1 MALKNDLSKKSAFI
15 TIVGRPNVGK
25 SSLMNAMVGQK
36 ISIVSRKP
44 QTTRTRIMGI
54 LTDND
59 TQLIFID
66 TPGIHASHSV
76 LDRHMAMQIN
86 NSMLDVDACA
96 LVVESGRKI
105 FNEEEK
111 IIERIKGL
119 KVPTILIIN
128 KIDLIKNK
136 SEIIT
141 QINEFLS
148 YFNFDAVVPISVT
161 KNDGID
167 DVVLEFKKFAHEGGF
182 IFESDA
188 LTDQPE
194 RVLISEIVREKLL
207 RILDKEVPHGIAV
220 QVDQMKERSKNIV
233 DIYATIYCEKASHKG
248 IIIGKQGLMLKKVGT
263 LSRQDIEKFLNCKVN
278 LQLWVKVKEGWR
290 NKENL
295 ITPFIHELN

>member
-1 MALKNDLSKKSAFI
+1 MVLTNDLSKKSAFI

-25 SSLMNAMVGQK
+25 SSLINAMVGQK

-44 QTTRTRIMGI
+44 QTTRTRVMGI

-66 TPGIHASHSV
+66 TPGIHDSHNA
-76 LDRHMAMQIN
+76 LDRRMAMQIN
-86 NSMLDVDACA
+86 NSMLDVDICA
-96 LVVESGRKI
+96 LVVESGKKI

-119 KVPTILIIN
+119 KLPTILIIN
-128 KIDLIKNK
+128 KIDLTKNK
-136 SEIIT
+136 SEIIS
-141 QINEFLS
+141 QINEFSS

-161 KNDGID
+161 KNDGIN
-167 DVVLEFKKFAHEGGF
+167 DVISEFKKFTHEGGF
-182 IFESDA
+182 IFERDA

-263 LSRQDIEKFLNCKVN
+263 LSRQDIEKLLNCKVN
-278 LQLWVKVKEGWR
+278 LQLWVKVKEDWR

-295 ITPFIHELN
+295 ITSFINELN